1 MILPEMQK
9 MRDVVVIA
17 RNSQNSR
24 LVTIVPLSASQPE
37 KVAAYHYQ
45 LPYDPRPDGDSMHP
59 IWAKCDMIY
68 TVSLDRLDRHY
79 RRSRR
84 GARELVNVQLS
95 EADLTA
101 ILKCVAIAL
110 NISDNQIVPVRGC
123 ESDSAL
129 ALNQPDQR

>member
-1 MILPEMQK
+1 MIPPEMLK

-45 LPYDPRPDGDSMHP
+45 LPVDPRPDSDSMHP

-84 GARELVNVQLS
+84 GVRELVNVQLS
-95 EADLTA
+95 GEDFTA
-101 ILKCVAIAL
+101 ILKCVAVAL
-110 NISDNQIVPVRGC
+110 NLADNKKVPVRGC
-123 ESDSAL
+123 ESGSAP
-129 ALNQPDQR
+129 ALNQPDQ